1 MSSGIVY
8 KLMERGLVKE
18 YFPDN
23 CPLDTSNMPCA
34 YAGFDATSSSLHIG
48 NLLVLMAL
56 FHWQRAGNRAVI
68 VIGDFTARLGDP
80 SGHAKGRKA
89 LDKEFVKKNAE
100 SIENSLHEIILNHE
114 HQFLAKNP
122 SRKRPLEPIKILR
135 NSSWYEKLQIDDLFY
150 SCDSL
155 TLSDMLSRTS
165 VKRRIESGVC
175 LRPREFIYQLLQSYD
190 WLHLFQA
197 YNCKFQFGGS
207 DQMGNIVSG
216 YEVVSGNHYQ
226 TVHGVLLPLI
236 QTEEGDKYG
245 KSAGNAIYL
254 SEDKT
259 SPFELYQFFMRLP
272 DAEVGKFLKL
282 FTFYSL
288 PEIESIIASHMKT
301 PDVRSAQQKLA
312 EEVTLLVHGEQGLS
326 SAKAATKAIYQSD
339 ADSLAKLSMKE
350 LKQILP
356 ESSITQLPLEPGMSM
371 LEMTMKAG
379 CFLSEDDAVRIITGG
394 GVYIN
399 LQRISSPKSV
409 LVEGQHILPNGTT
422 VIRVGK
428 KNFYVVEWR

>member
-1 MSSGIVY
+1 MSSNIVY
-8 KLMERGLVKE
+8 QLIERGLVKE
-18 YFPDN
+18 CFPDN
-23 CPLDTSNMPCA
+23 CPLDTSNIPCA

-48 NLLVLMAL
+48 NLLVLMSL
-56 FHWQRAGNRAVI
+56 FHWQRAGNRAII

-80 SGHAKGRKA
+80 SGNLKGRKA
-89 LDKEFVKKNAE
+89 LDKDFVNANAE

-114 HQFLAKNP
+114 HQFLLKNP

-135 NSSWYEKLQIDDLFY
+135 NSSWYEKLKIDDFFY
-150 SCDSL
+150 SCDAV

-165 VKRRIESGVC
+165 VKRRIESGIG

-216 YEVVSGNHYQ
+216 YEVITGNHYQ
-226 TVHGVLLPLI
+226 PVHGVLLPLI
-236 QTEEGDKYG
+236 QSEEGDKYG
-245 KSAGNAIYL
+245 KTAGNAIFL
-254 SEDKT
+254 SEDQT
-259 SPFELYQFFMRLP
+259 SPFELYQFFKRLP

-282 FTFYSL
+282 FTFNAL
-288 PEIESIIASHMKT
+288 PEIENIVEKHMKH
-301 PDVRSAQQKLA
+301 PDARSAQQKLA
-312 EEVTLLVHGEQGLS
+312 EEVTLLVHGETGLN
-326 SAKAATKAIYQSD
+326 SAKAATKVIYQSD
-339 ADSLAKLSMKE
+339 AESLAKLSVKE

-356 ESSITQLPLEPGMSM
+356 ESCVTKLPLEPGMSM

-379 CFLSEDDAVRIITGG
+379 CFLTEDDAVRIITGG

-399 LQRISSPKSV
+399 LQRINSPKSV
-409 LVEGQHILPNGTT
+409 LVDGQHILPNGTT
-422 VIRVGK
+422 VIRIGK
-428 KNFYVVEWR
+428 KNFYVVEWK